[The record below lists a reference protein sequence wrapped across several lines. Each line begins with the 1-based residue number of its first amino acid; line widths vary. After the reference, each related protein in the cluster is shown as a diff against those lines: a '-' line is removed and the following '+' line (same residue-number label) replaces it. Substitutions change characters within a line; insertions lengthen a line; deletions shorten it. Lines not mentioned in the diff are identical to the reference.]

1 MRKSDGTVANS
12 IKDFAADQ
20 YKDSYYKPILDAI
33 NKQDE
38 KNLSYEYIIKMN
50 VDGKQK
56 DWRYKTTENLT
67 PNQVYSEFNNYL
79 KANTTKNSKVDF
91 PYSGEL
97 GINIETKDN

>member
-1 MRKSDGTVANS
+1 M
-12 IKDFAADQ
+12 
-20 YKDSYYKPILDAI
+20 
-33 NKQDE
+33 
-38 KNLSYEYIIKMN
+38 SYEYIIKMN
-50 VDGKQK
+50 VDGQQK